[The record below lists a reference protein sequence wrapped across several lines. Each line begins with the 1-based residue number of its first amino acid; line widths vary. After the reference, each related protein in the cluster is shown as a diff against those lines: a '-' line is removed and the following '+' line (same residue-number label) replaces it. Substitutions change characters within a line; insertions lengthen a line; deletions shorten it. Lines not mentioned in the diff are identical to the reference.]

1 MNDRAGLKT
10 FPGAHKDHNPK
21 YGLMQHA
28 RTWYTK
34 KGTITN
40 IVLQCPLVD
49 RCSCLCEV
57 KLAINADQT
66 IMYVT
71 DEHTAEDHAKEK
83 DISRHLSYED
93 KVLIRQAVQLAPM
106 QSAGSLMRNIQDS
119 PTKQIDYRLSNSV
132 RNLVRQER
140 RGITNFLLDGVE
152 IDNTLGSLSRLTD
165 QIWFPDALAGHHAG
179 ECIDLFK
186 TFVIGRQPSAPS

>member
-1 MNDRAGLKT
+1 MGKFAHCGEKVDFCGEKKIDHDR
-10 FPGAHKDHNPK
+10 NPK

-34 KGTITN
+34 KGTVTN

-71 DEHTAEDHAKEK
+71 DEHTAENHAKEK

-93 KVLIRQAVQLAPM
+93 KVLIR
-106 QSAGSLMRNIQDS
+106 S
-119 PTKQIDYRLSNSV
+119 
-132 RNLVRQER
+132 
-140 RGITNFLLDGVE
+140 
-152 IDNTLGSLSRLTD
+152 
-165 QIWFPDALAGHHAG
+165 
-179 ECIDLFK
+179 
-186 TFVIGRQPSAPS
+186 

>member
-1 MNDRAGLKT
+1 MV
-10 FPGAHKDHNPK
+10 
-21 YGLMQHA
+21 YEEE
-28 RTWYTK
+28 
-34 KGTITN
+34 TITN
-40 IVLQCPLVD
+40 IILQCPLVD
-49 RCSCLCEV
+49 RWSCLCEV

-132 RNLVRQER
+132 KNLVRQER

-165 QIWFPDALAGHHAG
+165 QIWSQHF
-179 ECIDLFK
+179 
-186 TFVIGRQPSAPS
+186 GRNN

>member
-1 MNDRAGLKT
+1 M
-10 FPGAHKDHNPK
+10 
-21 YGLMQHA
+21 
-28 RTWYTK
+28 
-34 KGTITN
+34 
-40 IVLQCPLVD
+40 
-49 RCSCLCEV
+49 

-71 DEHTAEDHAKEK
+71 DEHTAQDHAKEK

-132 RNLVRQER
+132 KNLVRQER
-140 RGITNFLLDGVE
+140 TGITVWKSTTRWE
-152 IDNTLGSLSRLTD
+152 
-165 QIWFPDALAGHHAG
+165 A
-179 ECIDLFK
+179 
-186 TFVIGRQPSAPS
+186 